1 MTYIFGLNALSHYL
15 TSPLMCPKSVS
26 VASNLLSKLLFLPT
40 HSVPNVST
48 HSGFFCYG
56 GTPEIFRTIFF
67 FFLVCVALKVV
78 FKTGI
83 FSASSWFWK
92 WFREAQGRKQN
103 RDRRNTNTL
112 SVIKRLCF
120 RQLEFNSTEIFQET
134 IWSISQNHFS
144 ETGRL
149 SLIQWILIFPWLKF
163 VQEGLTPP
171 YLGFTVLEK
180 TLL

>member
-1 MTYIFGLNALSHYL
+1 MPCLITSHHLLCAQNLFQWLL
-15 TSPLMCPKSVS
+15 TCYQNFYFFPLTAFPMFPRTLVSSVMEEHQKFS
-26 VASNLLSKLLFLPT
+26 EPF
-40 HSVPNVST
+40 
-48 HSGFFCYG
+48 
-56 GTPEIFRTIFF
+56 FF

-134 IWSISQNHFS
+134 IWSISQNHFL